1 MLRLTAKST
10 QFGHRTF
17 TSWLIES
24 AGTVPIKRKKDFPD
38 GQADN
43 SDVMEKLME
52 VCFLSYDSFIFLT
65 SEIYPQKALELGDA
79 VCLFPEG
86 FSRFHPTIAPL
97 KTGGESFV
105 VCFRGVSLIYPS
117 GPTCIGCIVKE

>member
-24 AGTVPIKRKKDFPD
+24 AGTLPLMRLKDYGND
-38 GQADN
+38 KTQVDN
-43 SDVMEKLME
+43 KVVMAKLIE
-52 VCFLSYDSFIFLT
+52 
-65 SEIYPQKALELGDA
+65 ALGVGDA

-86 FSRFHPTIAPL
+86 MSRFHPEVAPM
-97 KTGGESFV
+97 KTGGGLQLS
-105 VCFRGVSLIYPS
+105 CG
-117 GPTCIGCIVKE
+117 GQH